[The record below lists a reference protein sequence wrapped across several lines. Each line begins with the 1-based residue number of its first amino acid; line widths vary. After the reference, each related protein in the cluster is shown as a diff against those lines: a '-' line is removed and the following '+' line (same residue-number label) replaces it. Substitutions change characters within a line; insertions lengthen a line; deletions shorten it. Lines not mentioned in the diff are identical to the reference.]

1 MDDQQWSLAQLQAE
15 AKLQAELQEDH
26 DKVAK
31 DRPETSTVFLL
42 SRCVKV

>member
-31 DRPETSTVFLL
+31 DGPETSTGV
-42 SRCVKV
+42 C